1 MSQKYAAYDST
12 GAIVAFYDSVDS
24 PAPAGTSM
32 IEITDDQ
39 WLECLATRGYTV
51 SNGTLVAPAAPTEED
66 LLVAAKA
73 TKIVDLYEAYQADVQ
88 VSVEYTTVA
97 GVGKTYQADTASQN
111 TLLVATTGYNLAG
124 ATPTG
129 FYWVAEDNTQ
139 VPFTLD
145 DLKGLYAVML
155 QQGNVAFQKLQTLK
169 GLVRSATTAG
179 AATSVDWS

>member
-1 MSQKYAAYDST
+1 MGQKYAAYDST

-24 PAPAGTSM
+24 PAPSGVST

-39 WLECLATRGYTV
+39 WLECLATQGYTV
-51 SNGTLVAPAAPTEED
+51 SNGA
-66 LLVAAKA
+66 LVAAA
-73 TKIVDLYEAYQADVQ
+73 EPSAADLLAMTQAAKIAEVYAAYQAAVQ

-97 GVGKTYQADTASQN
+97 GVGKTYQADSASQN
-111 TLLVATTGYNLAG
+111 TLLIATTGYNLAG

-145 DLKGLYAVML
+145 DLKGLYGVML
-155 QQGNVAFQKLQTLK
+155 TQGNAAFNKLQALK
-169 GLVRSATTAG
+169 ASVRSATSASAV
-179 AATSVDWS
+179 AAVAW